1 MRNVIQI
8 DVGAHAP
15 ETVAHRPQVDPRT
28 GVDFRVLPQSV
39 DNDIQPEHER
49 TQQEEDMASGP
60 VAYADSDDEEIAER
74 RKAGGRYSEW
84 LQTNSVYEQGFNIP
98 SGLLRSVDGS
108 ALSDD
113 DEQVNDF
120 E

>member
-1 MRNVIQI
+1 
-8 DVGAHAP
+8 
-15 ETVAHRPQVDPRT
+15 
-28 GVDFRVLPQSV
+28 
-39 DNDIQPEHER
+39 
-49 TQQEEDMASGP
+49 MASGP

-84 LQTNSVYEQGFNIP
+84 LQTDSVYEQGFNIP

-113 DEQVNDF
+113 DEQVNEFERRDISISSSVDF
-120 E
+120 DYRCNDVAVFVFNCSYPLLAPMDAN